1 MLAGLLAVVAASG
14 CAVGQTGAPEQIS
27 ESGALLGGTVI
38 SNSGGAVEY
47 WAEYGLTDAY
57 GSESTHQTVQTQQNV
72 PEGVQVAIAGLAR
85 STTYH
90 FRICAT
96 DSQQTGGPG
105 CGADRIFKTQSFACG
120 EPVTTDIRL
129 TGPAFCESG
138 PALVVGADGIN
149 VNLAGYELAT
159 PTGFGGGSTA
169 ILSEGQDDVIV
180 HNGSVVGAIRLT
192 DASRNV
198 IRNIAASGGSDVIH
212 IEGGAGNAVRFNTL
226 FGRAAAIV
234 VEASDDF
241 VAVGNHATS
250 GLFAG
255 IRVHANGARIAHN
268 VVPAT
273 GPIVSTG
280 IDLFGSDGR
289 IVDNEVSGRWIAGG
303 IVLRAGAN
311 NVIAENV
318 VSDAGSADPPFE
330 DQFNDGIFVGAFTAG
345 TLLRD
350 NIVQRNTGD
359 GIEVQ
364 ATNARIGGNQ
374 AYDNGDFGIDAAAG
388 VTDLGGNVASGNGN
402 PLQCRNVFCS

>member
-1 MLAGLLAVVAASG
+1 V
-14 CAVGQTGAPEQIS
+14 
-27 ESGALLGGTVI
+27 
-38 SNSGGAVEY
+38 
-47 WAEYGLTDAY
+47 
-57 GSESTHQTVQTQQNV
+57 H
-72 PEGVQVAIAGLAR
+72 VAIAGLTR

-90 FRICAT
+90 FRICAS

-105 CGADRIFKTQSFACG
+105 CGADRSFTTQSFACG
-120 EPVTTDIRL
+120 EPVTTDVRL

-138 PALVVGADGIN
+138 PALVVGADGVN
-149 VNLAGYELAT
+149 VNLAGYELGT
-159 PTGFGGGSTA
+159 PTGSGGGSTA
-169 ILSEGQDDVIV
+169 ILSEEADDVVV

-192 DASRNV
+192 DSSRNV
-198 IRNIAASGGSDVIH
+198 IRNIEARGGSDVVH

-234 VEASDDF
+234 VEASDGF
-241 VAVGNHATS
+241 VAVGNHAAS

-255 IRVHANGARIAHN
+255 IRVNANGVRIAHN

-273 GPIVSTG
+273 NPIFSTG
-280 IDLFGSDGR
+280 IDLAGSDGR
-289 IVDNEVSGRWIAGG
+289 IVDNEVTGGWMAGG

-311 NVIAENV
+311 TVIAENL
-318 VSDAGSADPPFE
+318 VSDAGTADPPFE
-330 DQFNDGIFVGAFTAG
+330 DRFNDGIFVGAFSTG

-402 PLQCRNVFCS
+402 PLQCRNVLCA